1 LLLLGMQDPE
11 LLIRLPGSITRNWE
25 GICQVLQ
32 LSPEEAVLL
41 LQRAPLL
48 MNNRPEAVQE
58 RYSGIQRVLQVG
70 GQGRQTAQTPW
81 AGAGLVIT
89 E

>member
-1 LLLLGMQDPE
+1 
-11 LLIRLPGSITRNWE
+11 
-25 GICQVLQ
+25 VLQ

-58 RYSGIQRVLQVG
+58 RYRGIQQVLQVG
-70 GQGRQTAQTPW
+70 GQGCDEVAQPRCKDMVL
-81 AGAGLVIT
+81 LVT
-89 E
+89 RYWWSLHHRMVDDS